1 MLKSTEELPECY
13 PEQLAAPFCI
23 GFLFLHLW
31 LSVFLVLVIL
41 VSVKWYIDMG
51 LISILPQC
59 QTSFHVLFG
68 HSYIFLGEII
78 CQFFHWITWLFF
90 FFFNHWVFFFNA
102 LWIPVS
108 YQIGFANIF
117 SQFVWIFTFLMVSF
131 EEGQKFLISIK
142 LNLPVSIMSCAF
154 GIICKNSLPNPR
166 SLRFAFSSESFVV
179 LSFTFRTLLHFKLI
193 FLYCQG

>member
-1 MLKSTEELPECY
+1 MLSRAAGCTILYWLPIS
-13 PEQLAAPFCI
+13 P
-23 GFLFLHLW
+23 
-31 LSVFLVLVIL
+31 LVVI
-41 VSVKWYIDMG
+41 
-51 LISILPQC
+51 C
-59 QTSFHVLFG
+59 LFG
-68 HSYIFLGEII
+68 FSYPSKCEVVYRYGFDFHSPPMSNIFSRAFWPFVYLSWGDHLPV
-78 CQFFHWITWLFF
+78 FSLDYLTFF

-166 SLRFAFSSESFVV
+166 SLRFGSAFSSESFIV